1 MFSEVESPFL
11 AGAMAIAALL
21 FLLAAI
27 PILYRIV
34 RGPTVFDRIVALDL
48 FAGVCIGL
56 IVLLA
61 ISFGKPVFLEVAL
74 IIALVGFLGTVSL
87 ARYLERGGD
96 Q

>member
-11 AGAMAIAALL
+11 AGAMVIAALL

-34 RGPTVFDRIVALDL
+34 TGPTVFDRIVALDL

-61 ISFGKPVFLEVAL
+61 ISFEKPVFLEVAL

>member
-1 MFSEVESPFL
+1 VFSEVESPFL
-11 AGAMAIAALL
+11 AGAMAIAAFL

-34 RGPTVFDRIVALDL
+34 TGPTVFDRIVALDL

-61 ISFGKPVFLEVAL
+61 ISFEKPVFLEVAL